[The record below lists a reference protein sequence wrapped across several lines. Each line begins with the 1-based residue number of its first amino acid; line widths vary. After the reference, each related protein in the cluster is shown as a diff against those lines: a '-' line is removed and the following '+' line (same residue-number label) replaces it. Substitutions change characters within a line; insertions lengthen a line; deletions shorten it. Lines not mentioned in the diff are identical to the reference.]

1 MAKIQIS
8 EVIVRIQSS
17 VVADIGNKEIIDLL
31 IDQALGKKGKDIMQ
45 TEEILHEIT
54 KPFILAGIYKDEK
67 SALIDITLDYVSRK
81 IAQYD
86 NIIVSFKKKYS
97 CDFDQFSAQIKNN
110 ASLAIEDDWMEWKSA
125 TEMRQ
130 SWKNANKMII
140 SNE

>member
-1 MAKIQIS
+1 
-8 EVIVRIQSS
+8 
-17 VVADIGNKEIIDLL
+17 
-31 IDQALGKKGKDIMQ
+31 MQ
-45 TEEILHEIT
+45 TEEILHEIA